1 MENNKRLVKSM
12 PGTKVYTEL
21 TRPEDELMMIREML
35 KSNYT
40 VPTQNGSVYQMSDYV
55 GEKRQFLTQRLYDL
69 IYSTEVEKEEEKGN
83 EISEKEMISKSV
95 KRKS

>member
-1 MENNKRLVKSM
+1 MENNKRLVKSV
-12 PGTKVYTEL
+12 PGRNTYTEL
-21 TRPEDELMMIREML
+21 TRPEDELMMVREML
-35 KSNYT
+35 KSTYT

-55 GEKRQFLTQRLYDL
+55 GEKRQFLTQRLYDI
-69 IYSTEVEKEEEKGN
+69 IYSTEVEKEGETGV